1 MDPEQAYITML
12 GRSSWA
18 LLNCYY
24 AVLRE
29 THFRP
34 SEILIVT
41 EELFSSRIGPVTEG
55 LSILSDAYEIDPR
68 IESMVLQ
75 EADFQAACTRIPE
88 AILQRK
94 RKGMTV
100 AVDITSGRKAL
111 IAGALIAVPRES
123 LDHVFY
129 LAITRTE
136 GAAKPYMM
144 IPLQIQKLKDF
155 RAAAEPCGEGRV

>member
-1 MDPEQAYITML
+1 MSSEQAYITIL

-29 THFRP
+29 TMFRP
-34 SEILIVT
+34 SEILIIT
-41 EELFSSRIGPVTEG
+41 EELFAPKIATVREG
-55 LSILSDAYEIDPR
+55 LAILSEAYHISPR
-68 IESMVLQ
+68 TEDMVLG
-75 EADFQAACTRIPE
+75 EADFLGACTRIPE
-88 AILQRK
+88 AIRQRK
-94 RKGMTV
+94 TQGMTV

-129 LAITRTE
+129 LAITNIE
-136 GAAKPYMM
+136 GAARPYLM
-144 IPLQIQKLKDF
+144 IPLQIQRLKDF
-155 RAAAEPCGEGRV
+155 RAATEICAEGRP

>member
-1 MDPEQAYITML
+1 MDPEQAYITIL

-29 THFRP
+29 TRFRP

-55 LSILSDAYEIDPR
+55 LSILSDAYAITPQ

-155 RAAAEPCGEGRV
+155 RAAAEPCGERRA